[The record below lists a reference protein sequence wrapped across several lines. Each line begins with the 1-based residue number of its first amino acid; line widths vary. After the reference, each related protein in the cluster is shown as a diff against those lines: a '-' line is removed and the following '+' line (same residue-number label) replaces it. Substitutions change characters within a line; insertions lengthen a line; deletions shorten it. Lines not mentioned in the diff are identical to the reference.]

1 MTDSPT
7 AGPPNAGLGAVQ
19 QTLFIPLAARARE
32 TRRRHPALRDPKAIE
47 ILASVDYDAA
57 TYGTGWG
64 GFVTVPRTLIFD
76 HWVREFLAR
85 HAGGTVVELGTGL
98 NTRFERTDNGTVRW
112 IDLDLPDTIA
122 LRRRFFADTVL
133 TRPCSPGQPAPT
145 DLPAGPGRP
154 PGRRHMIEGSVTGE
168 DWLEAVAEL
177 PGPYFFVSEGVFVYL
192 EEDDVTRTLTRIAG
206 RFPGALI
213 AFDTYPRRMLQMQ
226 HQQAARKGM
235 PARWAWACDDPRTLE
250 RYGLRLTESA
260 TITRPPSVVRRNLP
274 ARYRYL
280 LPLADPLLGK
290 SFALSLFRAG
300 GG

>member
-1 MTDSPT
+1 MTDSQA

-76 HWVREFLAR
+76 HWVRKFLAR
-85 HAGGTVVELGTGL
+85 HAGGTVAELGTGL

-122 LRRRFFADTVL
+122 LRRRFFADN
-133 TRPCSPGQPAPT
+133 
-145 DLPAGPGRP
+145 
-154 PGRRHMIEGSVTGE
+154 GRRHMIEGSVTGE

-206 RFPGALI
+206 RFPGAPI
-213 AFDTYPRRMLQMQ
+213 AFDTYPRRMLRMQ
-226 HQQAARKGM
+226 H
-235 PARWAWACDDPRTLE
+235 
-250 RYGLRLTESA
+250 
-260 TITRPPSVVRRNLP
+260 
-274 ARYRYL
+274 
-280 LPLADPLLGK
+280 
-290 SFALSLFRAG
+290 
-300 GG
+300 

>member
-1 MTDSPT
+1 MTDSET
-7 AGPPNAGLGAVQ
+7 AGPSNAGLGAVQ

-85 HAGGTVVELGTGL
+85 HAGGTVAELGTGL

-122 LRRRFFADTVL
+122 LRRRFFADN
-133 TRPCSPGQPAPT
+133 
-145 DLPAGPGRP
+145 
-154 PGRRHMIEGSVTGE
+154 GRRHMIEGSVTGE

-177 PGPYFFVSEGVFVYL
+177 PGPYFFVSEGVFAYL

-206 RFPGALI
+206 RFPGAPI

-260 TITRPPSVVRRNLP
+260 TITRPPAAVRRNLP

-280 LPLADPLLGK
+280 LPLADSLMGK
-290 SFALSLFRAG
+290 AFALSLFRAG

>member
-1 MTDSPT
+1 MTDSQT

-85 HAGGTVVELGTGL
+85 HAGGTVAELGTGL

-122 LRRRFFADTVL
+122 LRRRFFADN
-133 TRPCSPGQPAPT
+133 
-145 DLPAGPGRP
+145 
-154 PGRRHMIEGSVTGE
+154 GRRHMIEGSVTGE

-206 RFPGALI
+206 RFPGAPI

-226 HQQAARKGM
+226 HQQAARKSM

-260 TITRPPSVVRRNLP
+260 TITRPPTAVRRNLP